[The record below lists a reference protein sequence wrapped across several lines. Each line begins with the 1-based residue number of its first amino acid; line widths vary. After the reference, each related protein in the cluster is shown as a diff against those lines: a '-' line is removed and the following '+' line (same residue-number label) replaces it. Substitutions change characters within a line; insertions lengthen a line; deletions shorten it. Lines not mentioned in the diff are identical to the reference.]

1 MQAGCGGQKAEEGK
15 VMRADLRRAVSE
27 LTSLIEPLGRNKR

>member
-1 MQAGCGGQKAEEGK
+1 MRAGCGGQEAEEGK